1 MILDS
6 FFKKNK
12 SSIPDKVVIEE
23 APIVLVKGNDLTLEK
38 LDDNTY
44 SWPESKYSEQDNLE
58 FESAYEIDRNSWF
71 EEIYDCVYKVNDRQF
86 TDLECMKGNSIETF
100 EKKNGNVFEI
110 RKYND
115 GKRFLFHYHEIP
127 TFDSGDREWDSIC
140 HVVVFRDNKG
150 INLIHCQHGYKIP
163 RILIYLNLKKSNPK
177 LDKWFEQ
184 LGWERV

>member
-44 SWPESKYSEQDNLE
+44 LWPESKYSEQDKLE

-71 EEIYDCVYKVNDRQF
+71 EEIYDCVYKVNGRQF
-86 TDLECMKGNSIETF
+86 TDLECMESVNF
-100 EKKNGNVFEI
+100 FV
-110 RKYND
+110 
-115 GKRFLFHYHEIP
+115 
-127 TFDSGDREWDSIC
+127 
-140 HVVVFRDNKG
+140 
-150 INLIHCQHGYKIP
+150 
-163 RILIYLNLKKSNPK
+163 
-177 LDKWFEQ
+177 
-184 LGWERV
+184 